1 MLNPWFKSLQG
12 VYKYV
17 DYKDV
22 ICFASHH
29 NLKVIIPLLMT
40 CFDSRNLIIDACTF
54 AKSSDELGK

>member
-22 ICFASHH
+22 ICFASYHT
-29 NLKVIIPLLMT
+29 LKVPLLMT
-40 CFDSRNLIIDACTF
+40 CFNNRNPIIDAWAF